1 MSSMSDD
8 VAATLDVSRETIERL
23 QIYVDVLQRWQT
35 KINLVASSTIPHI
48 WDRHI
53 LDSGQLKLL
62 VPGWEK
68 ASWIDLGS
76 GGGFPGMV
84 MGILRPSEAPPI
96 RLVESNRKKTLFL
109 RDVSRETNANVE
121 ILNCRIEEL
130 DGQQADI
137 VSARACA
144 DLTKLLSWAEPLLSS
159 GGHCVFH
166 KGQYVDDEL
175 TEAHKYWR
183 MKVTKRASLT
193 HQHGNLLLIG
203 EIERV

>member
-1 MSSMSDD
+1 MSRVSDD
-8 VAATLDVSRETIERL
+8 VAAALDVSRETIERL
-23 QIYVDVLQRWQT
+23 QIYVDVLQKWQA
-35 KINLVASSTIPHI
+35 KSNLIAPSTVSHI

-53 LDSGQLKLL
+53 LDSGQLKFF
-62 VPGWEK
+62 VSKWER

-84 MGILRPSEAPPI
+84 MGILRPSDSSPI
-96 RLVESNRKKTLFL
+96 RLVESSRKKALFL
-109 RDVSRETNANVE
+109 RNVSRETNANVE
-121 ILNCRIEEL
+121 VLNCRIEDL
-130 DGQQADI
+130 TGQKADI

-159 GGHCVFH
+159 GGQCVFH

-193 HQHGNLLLIG
+193 HQHGTLLLIG